1 MWRKLCV
8 FLRRSRNVMVFSNC
22 SRTKNFIPSP
32 VSENVKNARRILP
45 IGDGLR
51 NLETSLDKKMKWLMY
66 KVPEHLVVHYG
77 IMLMYITVL
86 MPMYI
91 LDRPLDSIHYFNNFI
106 IFDVIYYIFYEK
118 LNFTND

>member
-1 MWRKLCV
+1 
-8 FLRRSRNVMVFSNC
+8 
-22 SRTKNFIPSP
+22 
-32 VSENVKNARRILP
+32 
-45 IGDGLR
+45 
-51 NLETSLDKKMKWLMY
+51 
-66 KVPEHLVVHYG
+66 
-77 IMLMYITVL
+77 MLMIITVF